1 MEVFDVSLVDLG
13 VDEVE
18 LFYTVDVVKDQ
29 ASACRYF
36 CRTRRLPVVK
46 EPVMF

>member
-1 MEVFDVSLVDLG
+1 MEEFDVSLVDLR

-36 CRTRRLPVVK
+36 CRTRRWPVVK

>member
-18 LFYTVDVVKDQ
+18 LFYTLDVVKDQ
-29 ASACRYF
+29 ASACCYF
-36 CRTRRLPVVK
+36 CRTRRWPVVK